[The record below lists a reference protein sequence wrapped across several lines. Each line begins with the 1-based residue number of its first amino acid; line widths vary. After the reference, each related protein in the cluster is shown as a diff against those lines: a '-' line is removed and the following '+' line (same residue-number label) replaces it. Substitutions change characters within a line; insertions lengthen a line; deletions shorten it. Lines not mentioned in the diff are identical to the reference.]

1 MTQPANALSV
11 TRITQLIKD
20 LLESD
25 DALQYASVAGEIGD
39 YRQAASGHAYFS
51 LKDDNAVLNCVM
63 WRSSARRLDF
73 RPEAGDAV
81 VVQGGVEVYAPRGGY
96 QLIASRMARQGIGRI
111 YEEYER
117 RKREFAARGWF
128 NDELKQPIARFPQ
141 RLGVVTS
148 ASGAALR
155 DVLRTLQ
162 NRWPAVEVV
171 LFPSLVQGRE
181 APDELAAALA
191 QALHCHTAGTPIDT
205 VLLVRGGGSMT
216 DLWAFNDERIVS
228 AMHQCP
234 LPIITGVGHE
244 PDTTLVDYVADLRAS
259 TPTAAA
265 EAAVPDRVEVQEGVD
280 AQALRLTGR
289 MDDLLARQSTRLD
302 SLQHRTEQRH
312 PRRILEQRMQQ
323 LDYATE
329 ALQGRLKH
337 RLDQSRARLGGL
349 QASLRALDPEAVLI
363 RGFSIVRNR
372 EGLLVTHPEQTVP
385 GDLLEVKA
393 RGGAYA
399 VVRQAESTDG
409 TA

>member
-1 MTQPANALSV
+1 MSQPANPLSV
-11 TRITQLIKD
+11 TRITRLIKD

-25 DALQYASVAGEIGD
+25 DALQYATIAGEIGE
-39 YRQAASGHAYFS
+39 YKQAASGHAYFS

-96 QLIASRMARQGIGRI
+96 QLIASRMARQGVGRI

-128 NDELKQPIARFPQ
+128 ADELKKPIARFPR

-171 LFPSLVQGRE
+171 LFPSLVQGKE
-181 APDELAAALA
+181 APDELAAALT
-191 QALHCHTAGTPIDT
+191 QALRCHAAGKPIDT

-228 AMHQCP
+228 ALHRCP
-234 LPIITGVGHE
+234 LPVITGVGHE

-265 EAAVPDRVEVQEGVD
+265 EMAVPDRTEVRELVD
-280 AQALRLTGR
+280 AQVRRLTGR
-289 MDDLLARQSTRLD
+289 MDDLLQRQRTRLD
-302 SLQHRTEQRH
+302 SLQHRTGQRH

-329 ALQGRLKH
+329 ALQGRLRL
-337 RLDQSRARLGGL
+337 RLDQSRAQLDRL
-349 QASLRALDPEAVLI
+349 QASLRALDPEAVLT

-372 EGLLVTHPEQTVP
+372 EGRLVTHPEQTMP
-385 GDLLEVKA
+385 GDPLAVKA

-399 VVRQAESTDG
+399 VVRQASPPG
-409 TA
+409 GAV